1 MDEQSGLETL
11 LTLLTNSSIDQYFL
25 MGSMAMLLLLIL
37 SGLVS
42 GSEVAYFSLSP
53 ADLEELESASDN
65 SSKTVLHLL
74 EKPKRL
80 LATILIANNFI
91 NVSIVVLSTVLTD
104 KLFYMITD
112 PVALFFIQVLLVTF
126 LILLMGEVIPKIYAN
141 THQKIMA
148 KLMAYPILIL
158 VKVFKPLSLLL
169 VNSTKIIDKRFK
181 KKGHT
186 ISVSDLSHALELTTT
201 EETSGN
207 EQQILKG
214 IVKFGNTDVK
224 QIMKSRVNVSAF
236 EYDIDYK
243 TLLDKI
249 VESGF
254 SRIPIYKENFDT
266 ISGILYIKDLL
277 PYLNNDAG
285 FEWQKLLRP
294 PIFVPENKKIDDL
307 LKEFQRK
314 KIHLAV
320 VVDEYGGSSGIV
332 TLEDIMEE
340 IVGEISDEFDEEELV
355 YSKLDEHNYV
365 FEGKTAL
372 NDLYRVLN
380 IDGDIFEQTKGESD
394 TLAGFILEL
403 EGAFPAKGAEINF
416 NIYTF
421 KIESVDSRR
430 IKTVKVT
437 INNGDLDKNKQ

>member
-1 MDEQSGLETL
+1 MDEQSGLEL
-11 LTLLTNSSIDQYFL
+11 FLTLLSDSSIDPYFL
-25 MGSMAMLLLLIL
+25 SGSIAMLLLLLL

-42 GSEVAYFSLSP
+42 GSEVAYFSLTP
-53 ADLEELESASDN
+53 GDIEELKSSSDN
-65 SSKTVLHLL
+65 SSKMVLLLL

-91 NVSIVVLSTVLTD
+91 NVSIVVISTILTD
-104 KLFYMITD
+104 RLFYMITD
-112 PVALFFIQVLLVTF
+112 PITLFALQVLIVTF
-126 LILLMGEVIPKIYAN
+126 LILLLGEVIPKIYA
-141 THQKIMA
+141 TTYQRVLA
-148 KLMAYPILIL
+148 KFMAYPTFVMLRI
-158 VKVFKPLSLLL
+158 FKPLSSIL
-169 VNSTKIIDKRFK
+169 VASLKLIDKRIV

-186 ISVSDLSHALELTTT
+186 ISVSDLSHALDLTTT
-201 EETSGN
+201 EDISGN

-236 EYDIDYK
+236 DYEIDYK
-243 TLLDKI
+243 TLLNNI
-249 VESGF
+249 VELGF
-254 SRIPIYKENFDT
+254 SRVPVFKENFDH
-266 ISGILYIKDLL
+266 IAGILYIKDLL
-277 PYLNNDAG
+277 PYLNEDTD

-307 LKEFQRK
+307 LKEFQHK
-314 KIHLAV
+314 KVHLAV
-320 VVDEYGGSSGIV
+320 VIDEYGGSSGIV

-355 YSKLDEHNYV
+355 FSKLDESNYI

-380 IDGDIFEQTKGESD
+380 IDGEEFEKAKGEAD
-394 TLAGFILEL
+394 TLAGFILER
-403 EGAFPAKGAEINF
+403 EGKFPEKGAQIKFNNF
-416 NIYTF
+416 TF

-437 INNGDLDKNKQ
+437 IEQDKAENEK

>member
-1 MDEQSGLETL
+1 
-11 LTLLTNSSIDQYFL
+11 

>member
-1 MDEQSGLETL
+1 
-11 LTLLTNSSIDQYFL
+11 

-416 NIYTF
+416 NNYTF